1 VQIIAREAE
10 TIIGELLLIFDD
22 LGAYKERDE
31 VLGFRRRLRLFLSAQ
46 VEPYVTH
53 MQDTIDRLPAYS
65 DWLAASEEEE
75 MSQKCDRLRG
85 LLIDMMPNKP

>member
-1 VQIIAREAE
+1 
-10 TIIGELLLIFDD
+10 
-22 LGAYKERDE
+22 
-31 VLGFRRRLRLFLSAQ
+31 
-46 VEPYVTH
+46 